1 MIAQMPSDAADM
13 LASARGIGFDKCIYG
28 IDEPD
33 GVIDPPWR
41 LTGSGLTDRYRSEYL
56 DRVNQDP
63 MRRMVARGEIV
74 VANTPI
80 VWENDGSRLSI
91 SPDRRLSASDT
102 AMLRWFLAQGMR
114 TGIAFRI
121 RMPQG
126 RCASINFFSASE
138 HTADDLDRAMQVLF
152 LIGHRLHARLEPT
165 SPEPRDKLLSRRES
179 ECLEWIARGLGNRQ
193 IADTLG
199 LSVDTVKEHVHS
211 LFIKLKA
218 TSRAHA
224 VTRGHSLSYLD

>member
-1 MIAQMPSDAADM
+1 MIATMPMNAIDLLSHAHA
-13 LASARGIGFDKCIYG
+13 LGFDKCVYG
-28 IDEPD
+28 IDTPD
-33 GVIDPPWR
+33 GMTDPPN
-41 LTGSGLTDRYRSEYL
+41 LLVGYGLTEAYRSEYL
-56 DRVNQDP
+56 KRVPQDP

-74 VANTPI
+74 VTNTPI

-91 SPDRRLSASDT
+91 SPDRRLTSSDT

-126 RCASINFFSASE
+126 RCASINFFSAGA
-138 HTADDLDRAMQVLF
+138 HTEADLDRAMQSLF
-152 LIGHRLHARLEPT
+152 LIGHRLHARLETT
-165 SPEPRDKLLSRRES
+165 SPVPRDRLLSRRES

-224 VTRGHSLSYLD
+224 VTRGHSLAYLD